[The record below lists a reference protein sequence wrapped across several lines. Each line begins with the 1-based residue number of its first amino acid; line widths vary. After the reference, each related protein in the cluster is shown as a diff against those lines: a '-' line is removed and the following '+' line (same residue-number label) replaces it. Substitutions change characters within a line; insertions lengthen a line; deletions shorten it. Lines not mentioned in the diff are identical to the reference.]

1 MFDPASR
8 YFNIENATMSA
19 QDKDGA
25 ERKIVYKKRRV
36 IPSSEG
42 MTTIVEHTAVQG
54 ERLDNITARYIGDPT
69 QFWRIC
75 DVNNVMSPDELE
87 EEGRVIVIALPYV

>member
-42 MTTIVEHTAVQG
+42 L
-54 ERLDNITARYIGDPT
+54 R
-69 QFWRIC
+69 
-75 DVNNVMSPDELE
+75 
-87 EEGRVIVIALPYV
+87 